1 MTRKYRVVIP
11 PSVTKD
17 LREIVAFYYETNQP
31 YSQRIFNSLIER
43 ISELEV
49 FPEKGRVVPEL
60 QAHNIETY
68 RELIEEPYRIIY
80 KILNEEVLLLSV
92 IDVRRNVEEVLI
104 RKLQRR

>member
-1 MTRKYRVVIP
+1 MTRKYRVVVP

-17 LREIVAFYYETNQP
+17 LREIVKFYYETNQP
-31 YSQRIFNSLIER
+31 YSQRIFNNLVER

-60 QAHNIETY
+60 QDHNIETY

-92 IDVRRNVEEVLI
+92 IDGRRNVEEVLI